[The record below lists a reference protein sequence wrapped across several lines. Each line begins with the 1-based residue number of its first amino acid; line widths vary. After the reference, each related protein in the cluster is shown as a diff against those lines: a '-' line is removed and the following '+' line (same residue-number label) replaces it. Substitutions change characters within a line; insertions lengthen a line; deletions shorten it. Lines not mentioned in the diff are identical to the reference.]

1 MSYHDE
7 LEREERVKDE
17 WKLIREQDLRRSAAA
32 AEAGLIAAYRRCHP
46 EVPEYVADTV
56 VLALAAI
63 EAIGKRS
70 A

>member
-17 WKLIREQDLRRSAAA
+17 WKLIREQDLKSRAKA
-32 AEAGLIAAYRRCHP
+32 AEDGLIAAYRAEHP
-46 EVPEYVADTV
+46 EVPDYVKDTV

-63 EAIGKRS
+63 QAIGKRS